1 MEERERKRERFLC
14 AALKYCTTTEEKEK
28 ERQRFLNALRL
39 SIAQQQ
45 CAVQNL
51 PESGT
56 VPHVNWLPLP
66 LDNSSSPTRL
76 LFNRKLGLV
85 AQHLEISLGAR
96 V

>member
-1 MEERERKRERFLC
+1 MEERERDASSMRCVKVLHSNRRKR
-14 AALKYCTTTEEKEK
+14 EK